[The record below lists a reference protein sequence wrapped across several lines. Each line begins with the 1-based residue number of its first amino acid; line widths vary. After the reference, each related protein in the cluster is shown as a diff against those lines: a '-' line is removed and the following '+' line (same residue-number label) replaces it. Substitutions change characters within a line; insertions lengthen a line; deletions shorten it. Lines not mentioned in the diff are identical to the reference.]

1 VQRLFST
8 FPHALPGVGLLL
20 LRLAA
25 GSPLIIDAIHGLLRS
40 NQVTTV
46 AVQLG
51 AIGIGACLIAGVWT
65 PIAGALQVTL
75 ELWTVLSRTGTDRSA
90 LLLGAI
96 AASVMMLGPGAWSV
110 DARRFGRKRIDLQV
124 R

>member
-8 FPHALPGVGLLL
+8 FPHAWPGAGLLL

-51 AIGIGACLIAGVWT
+51 AIGVGACLIAGVWT
-65 PIAGALQVTL
+65 PVAGALQVIL
-75 ELWTVLSRTGTDRSA
+75 ELWIVVSRTGTNRSA

-110 DARRFGRKRIDLQV
+110 DARRFGRKRINL
-124 R
+124 

>member
-1 VQRLFST
+1 
-8 FPHALPGVGLLL
+8 L

-25 GSPLIIDAIHGLLRS
+25 GSPLIIDAIHGLLRPS
-40 NQVTTV
+40 QVNTV
-46 AVQLG
+46 AAQVG
-51 AIGIGACLIAGVWT
+51 AIVVGACLVAGVWT
-65 PIAGALQVTL
+65 PVAGALQVVI

-96 AASVMMLGPGAWSV
+96 ATSVMMLGPGAWSV
-110 DARRFGRKRIDLQV
+110 DARRFGRKRIDLQA

>member
-8 FPHALPGVGLLL
+8 FPHAWPGAGLLL

-25 GSPLIIDAIHGLLRS
+25 GGPLIIDAIHGLLRPHH
-40 NQVTTV
+40 VGTV
-46 AVQLG
+46 AAQLG
-51 AIGIGACLIAGVWT
+51 AIGVGACLVAGTWT
-65 PIAGALQVTL
+65 PVAGALQVII
-75 ELWTVLSRTGTDRSA
+75 ELWTVLSGTGMDRSA

-96 AASVMMLGPGAWSV
+96 AASVMMLGPGAWSL

>member
-8 FPHALPGVGLLL
+8 FPHAWPGTGLLL

-25 GSPLIIDAIHGLLRS
+25 GSPLIIDAIHGLLRPHD
-40 NQVTTV
+40 V
-46 AVQLG
+46 AAVAAQLG
-51 AIGIGACLIAGVWT
+51 AIAAGACMVAGVWT
-65 PIAGALQVTL
+65 PVAGALQVFI
-75 ELWTVLSRTGTDRSA
+75 ELWNLLSQTGTERSA
-90 LLLGAI
+90 VLLGAM